1 MLLRVRAL
9 VVDDS
14 ASMRRLLAQHLAERG
29 YEVRV
34 SGSGEAALE
43 QHRKEPFD
51 LMLVDWTLPG
61 MSGLDLCRAVRAEP
75 GGEDV
80 VLLVITGR
88 NQPEDLH
95 AVLDA
100 GASDYLS
107 KPVDLSML
115 GTRLLVAARQ
125 ADALRKRRQGRE
137 ALEQAEEAFGRLVE
151 AAPDAILV
159 TRGTRVAYANPRLVR
174 FLGYDSAGQLADV
187 SVRALLHRDEPL
199 SVLEPRDGPAA
210 PQELRLVRRD
220 GTVVTGEAVAVRVV
234 FHGEP
239 SLLVMI
245 RDVSERKEMQARLLL
260 ADRMA
265 SVGTLAAGVAH
276 ELNNPL
282 AYVINNLKLS
292 REELDGEL
300 NPERLELLKLQLEE
314 ASHGARR
321 MRDIL
326 KDLRTFARGEESRD
340 ADVDVNEVLVSCV
353 SMCWNE
359 IRHRARLEKKLGQ
372 VPKVRIDPSRLGQVF
387 LNLLINAAQAV
398 DEGRAADNQITVA
411 TREDDG
417 FVVIAVRDT
426 GRGIAAED
434 MPRIF
439 DPFFTT
445 KAPQEGSGLGLSICQ
460 NIVTRAGGRI
470 DVESVRG
477 EGTTFTVR
485 LPALQTPSALT
496 PKPPSGRPKARAPS
510 GPAKVLVIDDEE
522 LVGRSIRRALRRH
535 DVQVVTTGRD
545 AIRLLTAQPAPDI
558 DIVFCDLMMPELS
571 GMDVFEA
578 VERANP
584 TMAER
589 FVFMTGGA
597 FTPRARRFLETTRNE
612 CLEKPFDLS
621 EVRELTQ
628 RALSKR
634 ER

>member
-1 MLLRVRAL
+1 MLRPVRAL

-43 QHRKEPFD
+43 QHRREPFD

-88 NQPEDLH
+88 SQPEDLH

-107 KPVDLSML
+107 KPVDLTNLS
-115 GTRLLVAARQ
+115 TRLLVAARQ

-137 ALEQAEEAFGRLVE
+137 ALERAEEAFSRLVE

-159 TRGTRVAYANPRLVR
+159 TRGLKVAYANPRLVR
-174 FLGYDSAGQLADV
+174 FLGYDSASQLAEV
-187 SVRALLHRDEPL
+187 SLRTLLHRDEPL
-199 SVLEPRDGPAA
+199 SAIEPRDGPAA
-210 PQELRLVRRD
+210 PQEIRLVRRD

-234 FHGEP
+234 FDGQP
-239 SLLVMI
+239 STLVMI

-265 SVGTLAAGVAH
+265 SVGTLAAGIAH

-292 REELDGEL
+292 REELDQGL
-300 NPERLELLKLQLEE
+300 DPERLELLKLQLEE

-321 MRDIL
+321 MREIL
-326 KDLRTFARGEESRD
+326 RDLRTFARGEETRE
-340 ADVDVNEVLVSCV
+340 AEVDVNEVVVSCV
-353 SMCWNE
+353 SVCWNE
-359 IRHRARLEKKLGQ
+359 IRHRARLEKKLGT
-372 VPKVRIDPSRLGQVF
+372 VPKVRIDPSAFAQVV

-398 DEGRAADNQITVA
+398 DEGRTDNCICVA
-411 TREDDG
+411 TEASGDS
-417 FVVIAVRDT
+417 VLLTVRDS
-426 GRGIAAED
+426 GRGIAADD
-434 MPRIF
+434 MSRIF

-445 KAPQEGSGLGLSICQ
+445 KTPQEGTGLGLSICR

-470 DVESVRG
+470 DVESAPGV
-477 EGTTFTVR
+477 GTTFTVR
-485 LPALQTPSALT
+485 LPRAESQRAPTASPSA
-496 PKPPSGRPKARAPS
+496 RPRARAR
-510 GPAKVLVIDDEE
+510 GGVANVLVIDDEE
-522 LVGRSIRRALRRH
+522 LVGRSIRRALRSH

-545 AIRLLTAQPAPDI
+545 AIRLLTGQESADF

-584 TMAER
+584 TVAER

-597 FTPRARRFLETTRNE
+597 FTPRARHFLEATRNE
-612 CLEKPFDLS
+612 CLEKPFDLRA
-621 EVRELTQ
+621 VRDLAQ
-628 RALSKR
+628 RAVGRQARK
-634 ER
+634 